1 MADLLENTAFIA
13 AVISFIVA
21 QVLKPILNAA
31 AGKGWEWHLLKTTGG
46 MPSSHSSTAT
56 AITSSIAMTEGL
68 ASPLFA
74 LAFFVTIV
82 IMNDAMNVRYE
93 TGKHSKL
100 LNEWS
105 QILSDMHKNGP
116 FSPQNFKTMVGHSSI
131 QVIAG
136 AVLGLTIGILYTYF
150 TRFHG

>member
-1 MADLLENTAFIA
+1 MADLLSNTALISALISFIA
-13 AVISFIVA
+13 A
-21 QVLKPILNAA
+21 QLLKPVVNAA
-31 AGKGWEWHLLKTTGG
+31 AGKGWEWKMLKTTGG
-46 MPSSHSSTAT
+46 MPSSHSSTSVAL
-56 AITSSIAMTEGL
+56 TSSIAMTEGL
-68 ASPLFA
+68 DSPLFA
-74 LAFFVTIV
+74 ISFFIMIV

-93 TGKHSKL
+93 TGKHSQL

-136 AVLGLTIGILYTYF
+136 GVLGLVIGMLYTYLAE
-150 TRFHG
+150 FHG